1 MPTFVLKLG
10 VCVDC
15 RNSLFTLSEETG
27 EYDAIINETGWNNG
41 SVTIASVDSA
51 WLQVTAPSGNVYGPY
66 DISAT
71 FPNIDGT
78 TLSIDPE
85 DIMGSGEGEPI
96 SDGRWFFEYGVQ
108 GDYVSSQVC
117 VLTEVLSNPTFSSG
131 ASWTLTKYGNA
142 LGAISSGLLG
152 YDDDDFISGIPVGS
166 TGTLLA
172 LQSNVLTIG
181 VQYLITIDI
190 TVNYNCAIGIVEFG
204 SGLNYQ
210 LAVPGQTGVV
220 TVYYTPT
227 TSTDLN
233 VWISGIGAPLVHSAR
248 ITSVSAKSN
257 ICTGGVT
264 VPYNYRCTD
273 EILVDCEVACCVIKE
288 TADADSCACKGSV
301 SRAKYDHHLNYVS
314 MWGAWNC
321 GKKEKALK
329 ILGELQN
336 MCAGNCKDC

>member
-27 EYDAIINETGWNNG
+27 EYDATINDSGWNNG

-78 TLSIDPE
+78 TLQIDPE

-108 GDYVSSQVC
+108 GDYLSGQTC
-117 VLTEVLSNPTFSSG
+117 ALTEVLVNSTFSSG
-131 ASWTLTKYGNA
+131 ASWTLTSYGNA
-142 LGAISSGLLG
+142 NGTISSGLLR
-152 YDDDDFISGIPVGS
+152 YDDTTAPGAA
-166 TGTLLA
+166 GTLIA
-172 LQSNVLTIG
+172 LQSTVLTIG

-190 TVNYNCAIGIVEFG
+190 TVNSNCAIGIVEFG

-210 LAVPGQTGVV
+210 LAIAGQTGVV
-220 TVYYTPT
+220 IAYYTPT

-233 VWISGIGAPLVHSAR
+233 VWISGIGASLTHTAR
-248 ITSVSAKSN
+248 ITSVSAQAN
-257 ICTGGVT
+257 VCTGGVT

-273 EILVDCEVACCVIKE
+273 ETLVDCEVACCVIKE

>member
-15 RNSLFTLSEETG
+15 RNSLFTLSDETG
-27 EYDAIINETGWNNG
+27 EYNAVTNDSGWNNS
-41 SVTIASVDSA
+41 SVALTSVDSA

-66 DISAT
+66 DILAT

-78 TLSIDPE
+78 TLQIDPE
-85 DIMGSGEGEPI
+85 DIMGSGEGEAM

-108 GDYVSSQVC
+108 GDYTSSQVC
-117 VLTEVLSNPTFSSG
+117 VLTEVLANPTFSSG
-131 ASWTLTKYGNA
+131 ASWTLTSYGNA
-142 LGAISSGLLG
+142 NGAISGGLLR
-152 YDDDDFISGIPVGS
+152 YDDITAPGAA
-166 TGTLLA
+166 GTLSA

-190 TVNYNCAIGIVEFG
+190 TTNSNCFVRIVEFG
-204 SGLNYQ
+204 SWLNYQ
-210 LAVPGQTGVV
+210 LAIPGQTGVV

-227 TSTDLN
+227 TSTDLS
-233 VWISGIGAPLVHSAR
+233 VWISGVGAGLTHTCR
-248 ITSVSAKSN
+248 ITSVSAQSN
-257 ICTGGVT
+257 ICTGGVV
-264 VPYNYRCTD
+264 VPYNYRCTQ
-273 EILVDCEVACCVIKE
+273 EVLVDCEVACCVIQK
-288 TADADSCACKGSV
+288 TADADSCACKGSA

-329 ILGELQN
+329 LLEKLQA